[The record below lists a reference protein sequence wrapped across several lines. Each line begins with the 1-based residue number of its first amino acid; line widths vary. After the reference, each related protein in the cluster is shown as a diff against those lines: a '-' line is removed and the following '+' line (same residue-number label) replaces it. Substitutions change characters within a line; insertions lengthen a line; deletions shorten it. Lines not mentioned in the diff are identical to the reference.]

1 MNKELKYTLDLQHF
15 AEGSEDDIP
24 LTFDEILADKAYQA
38 EFDRRIQKALDTHSK
53 KLKEQHQAE
62 IEELKKGITL
72 NEESETKFK
81 ELQARYE
88 QETNDLKSKVENS
101 ERNYALELV
110 ITKSGTKDPVALKA
124 HISKF
129 IAETEFKDGKFVGL
143 EEHVN
148 ERKAK
153 DLVHLFGEVQPT
165 GSSLGGTPPKKETLQ
180 DIVEKQMGIKTK

>member
-81 ELQARYE
+81 ELQSKYE
-88 QETNDLKSKVENS
+88 KETSELKGKIDDTEK
-101 ERNYALELV
+101 NYVLELV
-110 ITKSGTKDPVALKA
+110 IAKSGTKDPVALKA

-129 IAETEFKDGKFVGL
+129 IAETEFKDGKFIGL
-143 EEHVN
+143 EEHIT
-148 ERKAK
+148 ERKGS
-153 DLVHLFGEVQPT
+153 DLVHLFGMDQPT
-165 GSSLGGTPPKKETLQ
+165 GNPIVNPPKKEATLQ
-180 DIVEKQMGIKTK
+180 EIVDKQMGIKK